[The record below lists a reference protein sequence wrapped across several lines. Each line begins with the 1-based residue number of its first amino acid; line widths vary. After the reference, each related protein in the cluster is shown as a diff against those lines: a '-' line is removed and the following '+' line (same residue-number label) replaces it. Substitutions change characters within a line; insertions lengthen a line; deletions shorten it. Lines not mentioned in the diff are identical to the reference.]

1 MALINGFL
9 LLSLSIL
16 RVFARSM
23 KLMLP
28 VMSVILLISFLFFP
42 ASFFSDF
49 MTAWND
55 STSVQKINLIQ
66 LFLKC
71 VYILC
76 FTICCFD
83 EFVTHSNMRLS
94 RP

>member
-42 ASFFSDF
+42 TSFFSDF
-49 MTAWND
+49 ITAWND
-55 STSVQKINLIQ
+55 STTVQKSI
-66 LFLKC
+66 
-71 VYILC
+71 
-76 FTICCFD
+76 
-83 EFVTHSNMRLS
+83 
-94 RP
+94 

>member
-28 VMSVILLISFLFFP
+28 VMSVILLVSFLFFP
-42 ASFFSDF
+42 TSFFL
-49 MTAWND
+49 
-55 STSVQKINLIQ
+55 TS
-66 LFLKC
+66 
-71 VYILC
+71 
-76 FTICCFD
+76 
-83 EFVTHSNMRLS
+83 
-94 RP
+94 

>member
-28 VMSVILLISFLFFP
+28 VMSVVLLISFLFFP

-49 MTAWND
+49 ITAWND
-55 STSVQKINLIQ
+55 STTGQKINLIQ

-83 EFVTHSNMRLS
+83 EFVTHSNRRLS
-94 RP
+94 RA